1 MCEGQGGHDH
11 AHDQDEPVYE
21 IEVRGLV
28 VGLFQENCY
37 IIGSRRTGEAAV
49 IDPGDEPDRILA
61 LARDMGVRITKI
73 VCSHAHLDHIMAAHA
88 VKQATNA
95 AFMFHPRDKHI
106 AESVP
111 QSARTLLGQ
120 TVPEVPRP
128 DYLLE
133 DGDDLELAGLGV
145 KVIHTPGHT
154 PGSVSLYS
162 TGMLFSGD
170 TLFDGSI
177 GRTDMPGG
185 SYPQIMSSII
195 QKLLP
200 LPDDTVVLPGHMR
213 QTTIG
218 RERQANPFVL
228 QELGRG

>member
-1 MCEGQGGHDH
+1 MCEGQHGEHDH
-11 AHDQDEPVYE
+11 THDDENVYE
-21 IEVRGLV
+21 VEVRGLV

-37 IIGSRRTGEAAV
+37 VIGSRRTGEAAV
-49 IDPGDEPDRILA
+49 IDPGDEPERILA

-73 VCSHAHLDHIMAAHA
+73 VCSHAHLDHVMAAHA
-88 VKQATNA
+88 IKQETNA
-95 AFMFHPRDKHI
+95 KFMFHPRDKHI

-111 QSARTLLGQ
+111 QSARMMLGRD
-120 TVPEVPRP
+120 VPEVPGA
-128 DYLLE
+128 DYELA
-133 DGDDLELAGLGV
+133 DGDDLELAGV
-145 KVIHTPGHT
+145 SVRVIHTPGHT

-162 TGMLFSGD
+162 NGLLFSGD

-185 SYPQIMSSII
+185 SYPQIMASIT
-195 QKLLP
+195 QRLLQ

-218 RERQANPFVL
+218 RERQANPFIL
-228 QELGRG
+228 QALGQ